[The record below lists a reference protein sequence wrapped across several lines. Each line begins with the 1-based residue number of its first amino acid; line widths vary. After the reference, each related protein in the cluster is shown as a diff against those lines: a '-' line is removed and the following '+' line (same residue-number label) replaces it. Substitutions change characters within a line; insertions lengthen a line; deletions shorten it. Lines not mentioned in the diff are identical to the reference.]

1 MIRAVDT
8 GSLSPKRQMLCSRDN
23 AMRVAEQIFDQS
35 PCRVSVLSTG
45 DPLQPYRVSTD
56 PQVMDRIILEMVA

>member
-23 AMRVAEQIFDQS
+23 ALRVAEQIFDQS
-35 PCRVSVLSTG
+35 LCKVSVLSTG

-56 PQVMDRIILEMVA
+56 PQALDRIILEMVA